1 MLRKNA
7 ARIVLGIETWTE
19 GTMIGESERSW
30 TDRARREQV
39 LGRVAEADVRLI
51 DLQFSDI
58 VGGAKAL
65 TIPIELLAVV
75 LEQGYRFDGAA
86 LTGGHRKVELD
97 LFLMPDPE
105 TLAIFPF
112 EADGQRRARL
122 CCSVVRRDGQPFA
135 GDPRSVLERNL
146 AQARELGYDYRVAV
160 EMEYYLL
167 PGDGSLPDRE
177 SGAGY
182 FSVADDQIAST
193 RDAVL
198 TSLQGMGITVGGS
211 HHETGPGQEE
221 LDLPDVGALRMADQL
236 ITVRQVI
243 RSVARR
249 HGLRATFMPKPMED
263 APGSGMHVFQ
273 SLNRTVDGRDALG
286 TEGNNLTQE
295 AHWLIGGQIEHAIGM
310 TLITNP
316 TVNSY
321 KRLNAGHRAPR
332 YGTWARVSQASL
344 IRVPNWIDTDQAEIE
359 LRSPDAM
366 ANPYL
371 AFSVAL
377 AAGMDGIRRRID
389 PGDPFDESFVA
400 FDDAEFMRRG
410 VSRLPSTLGEAI
422 PAFADDVV
430 VTQAIGSYISDQLIA
445 VKRDEWEA
453 YRAHVSPWEL
463 QRYVD
468 A

>member
-1 MLRKNA
+1 MT
-7 ARIVLGIETWTE
+7 IE
-19 GTMIGESERSW
+19 SQVSDVRRSQ
-30 TDRARREQV
+30 REFV
-39 LGRVAEADVRLI
+39 LGRVAEANVRLI

-75 LEQGYRFDGAA
+75 LEQGYRFDGSA

-112 EADGQRRARL
+112 EGDGQRRARL
-122 CCSVVRRDGQPFA
+122 CCTVIRRDGQPFA
-135 GDPRSVLERNL
+135 GDPRSALERNL
-146 AQARELGYDYRVAV
+146 LAARELGYDYRVAV

-167 PGDGSLPDRE
+167 PGDGTLPDRVH
-177 SGAGY
+177 GADY

-198 TSLQGMGITVGGS
+198 TALQGMGITVGGS

-236 ITVRQVI
+236 ITVRQVV
-243 RSVARR
+243 RTVARR
-249 HGLRATFMPKPMED
+249 HGLRATFMPKPMEN
-263 APGSGMHVFQ
+263 AAGSGMHVFQ

-286 TEGNNLTQE
+286 ADGNTLTQE
-295 AHWLIGGQIEHAIGM
+295 AYWMIGGQIQHATGL

-332 YGTWARVSQASL
+332 YATWARVSQASL
-344 IRVPNWIDTDQAEIE
+344 IRVPSWLDTDQAEIE

-371 AFSVAL
+371 AFAVAL
-377 AAGMDGIRRRID
+377 ASGIDGIRQRID
-389 PGDPFDESFVA
+389 PADPFDESFVA
-400 FDDAEFMRRG
+400 FDDAELMRRG
-410 VSRLPSTLGEAI
+410 VTRLPSTLGEAI
-422 PAFADDVV
+422 TAFADDPV
-430 VTQAIGSYISDQLIA
+430 VTQALGGYISDQLLA
-445 VKRDEWEA
+445 VKHDEWEA

-463 QRYVD
+463 QRYID

>member
-1 MLRKNA
+1 MAIDTENPKRETQNLND
-7 ARIVLGIETWTE
+7 VL
-19 GTMIGESERSW
+19 S
-30 TDRARREQV
+30 
-39 LGRVAEADVRLI
+39 RVAEADVRLI

-58 VGGAKAL
+58 AGGAKAL

-75 LEQGYRFDGAA
+75 LAEGYRFDGAA

-97 LFLMPDPE
+97 LFLLPDPA

-112 EADGQRRARL
+112 AGDGQRRARL

-135 GDPRSVLERNL
+135 GDPRSILDRNL
-146 AQARELGYDYRVAV
+146 ALARDLGFDYRVAV

-167 PGDGSLPDRE
+167 PEDGTLPDQE
-177 SGAGY
+177 HGAGY
-182 FSVADDQIAST
+182 FSVAGDQIAAT

-198 TSLQGMGITVGGS
+198 TALQGMGITVGGS

-221 LDLPDVGALRMADQL
+221 IDLPDVGALRMADQL

-243 RSVARR
+243 RTIARR
-249 HGLRATFMPKPMED
+249 HGLRATFMPKPMEN
-263 APGSGMHVFQ
+263 AAGSGMHVFQ
-273 SLNRTVDGRDALG
+273 SLNRISDGQDALG
-286 TEGNNLTQE
+286 RAGNDLSDE
-295 AHWLIGGQIEHAIGM
+295 AQWIIGGQVRHATGM

-332 YGTWARVSQASL
+332 YATWARVSQASL
-344 IRVPNWIDTDQAEIE
+344 IRVPSWLDSNQAEIE
-359 LRSPDAM
+359 LRSPDPM

-371 AFSVAL
+371 TFAVVL
-377 AAGMDGIRRRID
+377 AAGIDGIRQKID

-400 FDDAEFMRRG
+400 FDDAELARRG
-410 VSRLPSTLGEAI
+410 VTRLPSTLGEAI
-422 PAFADDVV
+422 TTLADDQVI
-430 VTQAIGSYISDQLIA
+430 TQALGGYVADQLLS

-463 QRYVD
+463 QRYLD

>member
-1 MLRKNA
+1 MNQIEHESRVDRTGLA
-7 ARIVLGIETWTE
+7 DVL
-19 GTMIGESERSW
+19 
-30 TDRARREQV
+30 A
-39 LGRVAEADVRLI
+39 RVAESNVQLI

-65 TIPIELLAVV
+65 TIPIELLAGV
-75 LEQGYRFDGAA
+75 LESGYRFDGSA

-97 LFLMPDPE
+97 LFLRPDPE

-112 EADGQRRARL
+112 DNAQQRRARL

-146 AQARELGYDYRVAV
+146 AAARDLGFDYRVAV

-167 PGDGSLPDRE
+167 PADGSLPEQID
-177 SGAGY
+177 GAGY
-182 FSVADDQIAST
+182 FSIGDDQVVAT

-198 TSLQGMGITVGGS
+198 TSLQGMGISVGGS

-221 LDLPDVGALRMADQL
+221 IDLPDVGALRMADQL

-249 HGLRATFMPKPMED
+249 NGLRATFMPKPLGN
-263 APGSGMHVFQ
+263 AAGSGTHVFQ
-273 SLNRTVDGRDALG
+273 SLNHWSDGRDALG
-286 TEGNNLTQE
+286 SEGNALSQE
-295 AHWLIGGQIEHAIGM
+295 GHWLIAGQLAHAPGM

-332 YGTWARVSQASL
+332 YATWARVSQASL
-344 IRVPNWIDTDQAEIE
+344 IRVPSWLENSQAEIE

-371 AFSVAL
+371 AFAVAL
-377 AAGMDGIRRRID
+377 AAGMDGIRERLE

-400 FDDAEFMRRG
+400 YDDAELIRRG
-410 VSRLPSTLGEAI
+410 VPRLPSTLGEAI
-422 PAFADDVV
+422 TAFADDPV
-430 VTQAIGSYISDQLIA
+430 VTQAVGGYIADQLLA
-445 VKRDEWEA
+445 VKHDEWEA
-453 YRAHVSPWEL
+453 YRAHVSPWEF